1 MLKQLASHTNCLSSF
16 VFAWSKWHNC
26 LVIAYSSYNTPD
38 DNLAVLSTNPY
49 PGRLLLLGFVEG
61 VAVQAY
67 AIGGRSDNSRNRILK
82 LEDGIVGTESFDKTQ
97 PVYDPELTIYDALR
111 RCGSVHLVG
120 NGDQTATAIQY
131 LRSGRS
137 FEEAM
142 NSRSYEPDEPN
153 FTPRISGFI
162 DISPAAGQPKLGISM
177 IRKSPDSDAP
187 IHEYYTDQLPELAQL
202 ASGVGYA
209 LHTYLGNDDP
219 LLSFDE
225 APFTLPLRPTAQATA
240 EMLWQV
246 MHPDTRL
253 AVAVKTIA
261 PDGATNFFI
270 INAHQ

>member
-1 MLKQLASHTNCLSSF
+1 M
-16 VFAWSKWHNC
+16 
-26 LVIAYSSYNTPD
+26 IAYSSYNAPD

-49 PGRLLLLGFVEG
+49 PGRLLLMGFVEG
-61 VAVQAY
+61 TAVQAY

-82 LEDGIVGTESFDKTQ
+82 LEDGIIGTESFDKTMT
-97 PVYDPELTIYDALR
+97 VYDPELTIYDALR
-111 RCGSVHLVG
+111 RCGSVHIVA

-142 NSRSYEPDEPN
+142 KARSYEPDAPN

-162 DISPAAGQPKLGISM
+162 NISPAERQPKLGISL
-177 IRKSPDSDAP
+177 IRKDPDSDAP
-187 IHEYYTDQLPELAQL
+187 IHAYYTDQSPELAQL

-209 LHTYLGNDDP
+209 IHTYLGNDDP

-225 APFTLPLRPTAQATA
+225 PPFTLPLKPTAQATA
-240 EMLWQV
+240 EMLWAV

-253 AVAVKTIA
+253 SIAAKTIA
-261 PDGATNFFI
+261 SDGTTDFHL
-270 INAHQ
+270 INSH